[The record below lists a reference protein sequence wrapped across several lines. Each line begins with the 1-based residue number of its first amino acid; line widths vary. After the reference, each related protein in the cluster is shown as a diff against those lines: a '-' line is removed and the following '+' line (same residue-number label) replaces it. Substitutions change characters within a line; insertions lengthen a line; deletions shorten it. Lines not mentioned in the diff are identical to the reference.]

1 MNALFP
7 LPRTL
12 LEQGSIPPQTIDALR
27 SHEIDLSP
35 TQVLQLETHRK
46 EQLVEHE
53 RFEFDTWGL
62 RVLLEE
68 LASCET
74 ICPDEFAGV
83 AQSAITLFYEV
94 RDAVDP
100 AISDEEIAESIVR
113 EIVQKQG
120 CIECLDS
127 FELTSSPSFK
137 QPSLAEEL
145 MQDAAEMTYCWNSE
159 DWEYDEY
166 APGWDGEAW
175 EGDRE

>member
-27 SHEIDLSP
+27 SHGIDLSP

-46 EQLVEHE
+46 EQLAEHE

-120 CIECLDS
+120 RIECLDS
-127 FELTSSPSFK
+127 FELASSPSFK

-175 EGDRE
+175 EDDCE

>member
-7 LPRTL
+7 LPNIL
-12 LEQGSIPPQTIDALR
+12 PEQSSIPPQTMNELR
-27 SHEIDLSP
+27 SRGINFSP
-35 TQVLQLETHRK
+35 AQISQLETHRK
-46 EQLVEHE
+46 ELLAEHE
-53 RFEFDTWGL
+53 RVEFDTWGL

-68 LASCET
+68 LASIGA
-74 ICPDEFAGV
+74 ICPDEFADV

-100 AISDEEIAESIVR
+100 AIGDEEIAESIVS
-113 EIVQKQG
+113 EIVRKQG

-127 FELTSSPSFK
+127 FELASSPSFK

-145 MQDAAEMTYCWNSE
+145 MQGEAESTYRWNSE

-175 EGDRE
+175 EDDRE

>member
-12 LEQGSIPPQTIDALR
+12 LEQSSIPPQTIDALR
-27 SHEIDLSP
+27 SHGVDLSP
-35 TQVLQLETHRK
+35 TQISQLETHRK
-46 EQLVEHE
+46 EMLAEHE

-68 LASCET
+68 LASSET
-74 ICPDEFAGV
+74 IRPDEFAGV

-100 AISDEEIAESIVR
+100 AISDEEIAELIVG
-113 EIVQKQG
+113 EIVQHHG

-127 FELTSSPSFK
+127 FELASSLSK

-145 MQDAAEMTYCWNSE
+145 AQDEAESTYCWNSE

-175 EGDRE
+175 EDDCE

>member
-7 LPRTL
+7 LPNIL
-12 LEQGSIPPQTIDALR
+12 LEQSSIPPQTMDELR
-27 SHEIDLSP
+27 FRGINLSP
-35 TQVLQLETHRK
+35 AQISQLETHRK
-46 EQLVEHE
+46 ALLTEHE

-68 LASCET
+68 LASSET
-74 ICPDEFAGV
+74 ICPDEFADV

-94 RDAVDP
+94 RDAVDS
-100 AISDEEIAESIVR
+100 AISDEEIAESIVN
-113 EIVQKQG
+113 EIIQKQG

-127 FELTSSPSFK
+127 FELASSLSK

-145 MQDAAEMTYCWNSE
+145 MQDEAEMTYCWNSE

-175 EGDRE
+175 EDDRE

>member
-7 LPRTL
+7 LPKTL
-12 LEQGSIPPQTIDALR
+12 LEQGSVPSQTIDALR
-27 SHEIDLSP
+27 SHGIDLSP
-35 TQVLQLETHRK
+35 TQISQLETHRK
-46 EQLVEHE
+46 ELLAEHE

-68 LASCET
+68 LASSET
-74 ICPDEFAGV
+74 ICPDEFADV

-100 AISDEEIAESIVR
+100 AISDEEIAESIVG

-120 CIECLDS
+120 CVECLDS
-127 FELTSSPSFK
+127 FELASSLSK

-145 MQDAAEMTYCWNSE
+145 AQDEAESTYCWNSE
-159 DWEYDEY
+159 DWEYDEF
-166 APGWDGEAW
+166 ASGWDGEAW
-175 EGDRE
+175 EDDCE